1 MQPNLTYIP
10 KLVGLMKVSG
20 RRKKGLPYH
29 VTLEAFSA
37 DLVIEN
43 EMLDGEQSPFF
54 RSGLGLAFYLAMDG
68 PDFQFAAK
76 ILSSHMARPSVKALS
91 ALKDLASYLD
101 GTAEHGLMLQCAEE
115 DRCVF
120 DVWRDDEMI
129 ADEVQLGVLPWL
141 LMGRLQSNSTQ
152 HEPRFGVSEWS
163 NGAECLPHSGQC
175 GFVKL

>member
-68 PDFQFAAK
+68 PDFQFAVK

-101 GTAEHGLMLQCAEE
+101 GTAEHGLML
-115 DRCVF
+115 R
-120 DVWRDDEMI
+120 R
-129 ADEVQLGVLPWL
+129 
-141 LMGRLQSNSTQ
+141 GRSL
-152 HEPRFGVSEWS
+152 RV
-163 NGAECLPHSGQC
+163 
-175 GFVKL
+175 